1 MEPPQDTDP
10 ASDADPERRAAPR
23 VPVRMRVRVRIDPP
37 YGGSLTGWTV
47 NLSLSG
53 VYVACRK
60 APPPGTTC
68 GVFMIGRQGDTI
80 LRHTGRAR
88 VARVDDGGLGLEF
101 VDLTPD
107 DVQALQRLA
116 DLQTGP

>member
-1 MEPPQDTDP
+1 MEPPQDTD
-10 ASDADPERRAAPR
+10 DAPDEGPERRAAPR

-37 YGGSLTGWTV
+37 GGGSVNGWSV

-60 APPPGTTC
+60 APPPGTPC
-68 GVFMIGRQGDTI
+68 GVFMIGHQGDTI

-88 VARVDDGGLGLEF
+88 VARVDDGGIGLEF
-101 VDLTPD
+101 LDLTPD
-107 DVQALQRLA
+107 DIRALQRLV